1 MKEISRQKIYLLH
14 DIRQPNWNLLTKKG
28 ERPLLRRL
36 STEVYE
42 LLNCQGTGVERGV
55 VVKLLQLLHIE
66 QLVEVSN
73 TLREP
78 HFGSPL
84 SSFLFS
90 LRLELV
96 FFKCR
101 LSCFTLF
108 TFSNNCIIT

>member
-66 QLVEVSN
+66 QLVEVSY

-78 HFGSPL
+78 HFGTL
-84 SSFLFS
+84 L
-90 LRLELV
+90 LLV
-96 FFKCR
+96 FTKTGTRF
-101 LSCFTLF
+101 LQVSSLLLY
-108 TFSNNCIIT
+108 SVYI